1 MSPLAA
7 IKVVLDLGDLHFYDS
22 FDARL
27 PGVSRTPNFTL
38 SCRETKPRLAR
49 CQAKSLALK
58 MAVTSNIQALNRKNA
73 SKYFKSHRRSDRTE
87 AFITLYRTSLKPPYS
102 FLLHFLRRA

>member
-58 MAVTSNIQALNRKNA
+58 MAVTFNIQALNRKNA
-73 SKYFKSHRRSDRTE
+73 QKYLNRYLRSDRNE
-87 AFITLYRTSLKPPYS
+87 AFITLYRSS
-102 FLLHFLRRA
+102 FETALTIFVAFSW